1 MMIEMDGEKLKAAR
15 LAGGWTQAEAASKLG
30 VSQPYYSQLEN
41 GSRPVSGELALTAV
55 RKFPLSPVALPLP
68 ELDRHLAPLDA
79 RELAAQLAWFGYPGF
94 THMKKA
100 ARLMNPAFL
109 VAAALAHADLDARL
123 VEALPWVLSA
133 FHDLD
138 WDWLTAQCRLGNQQ
152 NRLGYLVTLAMKL
165 PRPGADADL
174 AYALSHL
181 ERSRLT
187 AEGTLCRESMSAA
200 ERTWARK
207 HRSTDAT
214 HWNLLTTLTA
224 DQLTHAA

>member
-1 MMIEMDGEKLKAAR
+1 MNAERLKTAR
-15 LAGGWTQAEAASKLG
+15 LAGGWTQAEAACRLG

-55 RKFPLSPVALPLP
+55 REFRLSPVALPLP
-68 ELDRHLAPLDA
+68 ELDTHLAPLDA
-79 RELAAQLAWFGYPGF
+79 RELAGQLAWFAYPGF
-94 THMKKA
+94 THMKKTA
-100 ARLMNPAFL
+100 KPMNPAFL

-138 WDWLTAQCRLGNQQ
+138 WDWLGAQCRLGNQQ
-152 NRLGYLVTLAMKL
+152 NRLGYLVSLALKL
-165 PRPGADADL
+165 AKPGAEVEL
-174 AYALSHL
+174 ANALAEL
-181 ERSRLT
+181 ERSRL
-187 AEGTLCRESMSAA
+187 AMEGTLCRESMSAA

-207 HRSTDAT
+207 HRPTDAS

>member
-1 MMIEMDGEKLKAAR
+1 MNAEKLKTAR
-15 LAGGWTQAEAASKLG
+15 LAGGWTQAEAACRLG

-55 RKFPLSPVALPLP
+55 REFRLSPVVLPLP
-68 ELDRHLAPLDA
+68 ELDTHLAPLDA
-79 RELAAQLAWFGYPGF
+79 RELTTQLAWLAYPGF

-100 ARLMNPAFL
+100 AKPMNPAFV

-138 WDWLTAQCRLGNQQ
+138 WDWLSAQCRLGNQQ
-152 NRLGYLVTLAMKL
+152 NRLGYLVALAMKL
-165 PRPGADADL
+165 TKPGPDADL
-174 AYALSHL
+174 ANALSGL
-181 ERSRLT
+181 ELSRL
-187 AEGTLCRESMSAA
+187 AVEGTLCRESMSAA

-207 HRSTDAT
+207 HRPTDAA

>member
-1 MMIEMDGEKLKAAR
+1 MNAEKLKTAR
-15 LAGGWTQAEAASKLG
+15 LAGGWTQAEAASRLG
-30 VSQPYYSQLEN
+30 LSQPYYSQLEN

-55 RKFPLSPVALPLP
+55 REFRLSPVALPLP
-68 ELDRHLAPLDA
+68 ELDAHLAPLDA
-79 RELAAQLAWFGYPGF
+79 RELAAQLAWFAYPGF

-100 ARLMNPAFL
+100 VKPMNPAFL

-165 PRPGADADL
+165 TKPGADTDFAN
-174 AYALSHL
+174 ALSGL
-181 ERSRLT
+181 ERSRLA

-207 HRSTDAT
+207 HRPTDAA

>member
-1 MMIEMDGEKLKAAR
+1 MNAEKLKTAR
-15 LAGGWTQAEAASKLG
+15 LAGGWTQAEAASRLG

-55 RKFPLSPVALPLP
+55 REFRLSPVALPLP
-68 ELDRHLAPLDA
+68 ELDAHLAPLDA
-79 RELAAQLAWFGYPGF
+79 RELAEQLARFAYPGF

-100 ARLMNPAFL
+100 AKPMNPAFV
-109 VAAALAHADLDARL
+109 VAAALAHADLDVRL
-123 VEALPWVLSA
+123 VEALPWVLCA

-138 WDWLTAQCRLGNQQ
+138 WDWLGAQCRLGNQQ

-165 PRPGADADL
+165 TKPAADADL
-174 AYALSHL
+174 ANALSEL
-181 ERSRLT
+181 ERSRL
-187 AEGTLCRESMSAA
+187 AMEGTLCRESMSAA

-207 HRSTDAT
+207 HRPTDAA
-214 HWNLLTTLTA
+214 HWNLLTNLTA